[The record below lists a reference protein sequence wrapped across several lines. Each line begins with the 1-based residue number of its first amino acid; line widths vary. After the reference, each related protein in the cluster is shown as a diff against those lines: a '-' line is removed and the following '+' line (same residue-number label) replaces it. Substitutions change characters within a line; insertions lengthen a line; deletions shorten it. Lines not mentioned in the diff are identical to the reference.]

1 MRMLD
6 AAATAATLPFDR
18 LVPALRAAF
27 TGKAGVPDRH
37 HHSLPGGATLL
48 LMPAW
53 QRDWLGVKI
62 VTVHPGN
69 AARGVP
75 AVHSTYLLT
84 EAATGRPALLLDGDT
99 LTARRT
105 AAASAL
111 AASFLARPEA
121 SRLLLVGAGRV
132 ASLLPAAHRSVR
144 PVREVRVWNPTVA
157 RADALVAALRADG
170 FDAARTDDLPA
181 AAAWADIISCAT
193 LSTVPLIQ
201 GAWLRPGTHLDL
213 IGAFTPAM
221 READEA
227 AMRGAR
233 VFVDTLA
240 ALHEAGELAGLREEN
255 VCGTLQTLCQ
265 GGPGRSCANEVTAFK
280 SVGTA
285 LEDLAAATLVSEQ
298 MADGILDAR

>member
-1 MRMLD
+1 MQMLD
-6 AAATAATLPFDR
+6 AAATAAALPFDR
-18 LVPALRAAF
+18 LVPALQAAF
-27 TGKAGVPDRH
+27 AGEAEVPDRH
-37 HHSLPGGATLL
+37 HHLLPGGATLL

-69 AARGVP
+69 PARGMP
-75 AVHSTYLLT
+75 AVHSAYLLT
-84 EAATGRPALLLDGDT
+84 EAATGRPVLLLDGDT

-111 AASFLARPEA
+111 AASFLARPDA

-144 PVREVRVWNPTVA
+144 RVREVRIWNPTAA
-157 RADALVAALRADG
+157 RAEALVAALRADG
-170 FDAARTDDLPA
+170 FDASRTDDLPA
-181 AAAWADIISCAT
+181 AAAWADVISCAT

-213 IGAFTPAM
+213 VGAFTPAM

-227 AMRGAR
+227 AIRRAR

-240 ALHEAGELAGLREEN
+240 ALHEAGELAGLREADL
-255 VCGTLQTLCQ
+255 CGTLATLCQ
-265 GGPGRSCANEVTAFK
+265 GGAGRLEDEVTAFK

-285 LEDLAAATLVSEQ
+285 LEDLAAAVLVIK
-298 MADGILDAR
+298 GLPT

>member
-6 AAATAATLPFDR
+6 AAATAAALPFDR

-27 TGKAGVPDRH
+27 TGEAKVPDRH

-69 AARGVP
+69 AARGMP

-170 FDAARTDDLPA
+170 FDAARTDDLPV

-193 LSTVPLIQ
+193 LSTAPLIQ

-265 GGPGRSCANEVTAFK
+265 GGPGRFCADEVTVFK

-298 MADGILDAR
+298 MADGPLDAR